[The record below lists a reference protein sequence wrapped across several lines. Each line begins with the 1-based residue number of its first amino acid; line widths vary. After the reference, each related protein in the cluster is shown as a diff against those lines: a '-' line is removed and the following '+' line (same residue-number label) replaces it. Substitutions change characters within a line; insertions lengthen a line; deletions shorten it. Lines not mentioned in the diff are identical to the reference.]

1 MNEPLRDLV
10 ACRPDR
16 HRDGEAAVSCAE
28 LLDTVRRQGKTIPLS
43 AALRIAKE
51 ALTAVDDIHEG
62 RGPQPGDDDDPGTG
76 RKEVS
81 PRNLLIGP
89 LGDVNFGARPSAM
102 SAAAAAQPDSY
113 PPGKLS
119 YLAPE
124 QVGGWALD
132 RRCDLFSVGAVLYEM
147 LTGLKLFTGGTDLA
161 ALAKSYE
168 ADLSAIAEPTARLP
182 LELRLILASALARE
196 PDERFQRASDFADAI
211 RTFAQHAR
219 VALDAASFAGWL
231 GTLDLWPARSGK
243 YARVERPGLADTPVA
258 DAAPESNAGAGQA
271 RR

>member
-1 MNEPLRDLV
+1 
-10 ACRPDR
+10 
-16 HRDGEAAVSCAE
+16 
-28 LLDTVRRQGKTIPLS
+28 
-43 AALRIAKE
+43 
-51 ALTAVDDIHEG
+51 
-62 RGPQPGDDDDPGTG
+62 
-76 RKEVS
+76 VS

-89 LGDVNFGARPSAM
+89 LGDVTFGPRPAAM
-102 SAAAAAQPDSY
+102 SAAAVAQPDSY
-113 PPGKLS
+113 PPGRLS

-219 VALDAASFAGWL
+219 VPLEAASFAAWL

-243 YARVERPGLADTPVA
+243 YSKVERPGLADTPP
-258 DAAPESNAGAGQA
+258 DAAPESNAAGDGAA
-271 RR
+271 LIRKF

>member
-10 ACRPDR
+10 ACRPGPP
-16 HRDGEAAVSCAE
+16 RDGQAAGSCAA
-28 LLDTVRRQGKTIPLS
+28 LLDIVRRQGKTIPLA

-51 ALTAVDDIHEG
+51 ALTGVDDIHEG
-62 RGPQPGDDDDPGTG
+62 RGPHSDDDPGTG

-89 LGDVNFGARPSAM
+89 LGDVAFGSRPPAM

-132 RRCDLFSVGAVLYEM
+132 RRCD
-147 LTGLKLFTGGTDLA
+147 
-161 ALAKSYE
+161 
-168 ADLSAIAEPTARLP
+168 
-182 LELRLILASALARE
+182 
-196 PDERFQRASDFADAI
+196 
-211 RTFAQHAR
+211 
-219 VALDAASFAGWL
+219 
-231 GTLDLWPARSGK
+231 
-243 YARVERPGLADTPVA
+243 
-258 DAAPESNAGAGQA
+258 
-271 RR
+271 

>member
-1 MNEPLRDLV
+1 MSELRDLV

-16 HRDGEAAVSCAE
+16 RKDGQAVSCAE
-28 LLDTVRRQGKTIPLS
+28 LLDAVRRQGKAVPLS

-51 ALTAVDDIHEG
+51 ALAAVDDMHEG
-62 RGPQPGDDDDPGTG
+62 RGPEPDGDLQQL
-76 RKEVS
+76 RREVS
-81 PRNLLIGP
+81 PRNIFVNP
-89 LGDVNFGARPSAM
+89 LGEVVFGHRPPAM
-102 SAAAAAQPDSY
+102 SAASAAQPDSY

-147 LTGLKLFTGGTDLA
+147 LTGLRLFSGGTDLE

-168 ADLSAIAEPTARLP
+168 ADLSAIAAPTQRLP

-196 PDERFQRASDFADAI
+196 PDERFQRAADFADAI

-219 VALDAASFAGWL
+219 VSLEAPPFAAWL
-231 GTLDLWPARSGK
+231 GSLDIWPARSGK
-243 YARVERPGLADTPVA
+243 YAKVERPGLGETPTETA
-258 DAAPESNAGAGQA
+258 EPSATATAGQA